1 MKLSSHCS
9 EGYDDFFLYRA
20 HGFLLLMYLLLLS
33 HFSHVW
39 LCATPWIAA
48 YQAPPSMGFP
58 RQEYWSADWCTYL
71 KTIHGTIFS
80 TAVIFKANSFGYVN
94 RPLLICKQKARTK
107 SLYWTGC
114 SLALR
119 FRETW
124 VPLVSG
130 VQGESLPLCLWS
142 PGNTISSKK
151 IFEREKRFLLWGW
164 FLSALLHVFGTAF
177 FFFNTSNILVPL
189 TMEV

>member
-9 EGYDDFFLYRA
+9 QGYDDFFLYRA

-48 YQAPPSMGFP
+48 YQAPPSMGFS

-124 VPLVSG
+124 MPLVSG

-151 IFEREKRFLLWGW
+151 KIWEGEEIFIMRLIPFCTIACIWNNI
-164 FLSALLHVFGTAF
+164 